1 MKKTDKK
8 APKDVPSHESLTPL
22 INRISGQISG
32 VGKMV
37 EEGRYCADIL
47 NQIRAAR
54 AALRTL
60 EGQVLSRHLECCLKD
75 AVQSGNAQTQAKK
88 IDEIVQLIKRYE

>member
-1 MKKTDKK
+1 MKKQDRKSS
-8 APKDVPSHESLTPL
+8 KDAPSHDSLLPL
-22 INRISGQISG
+22 INRISGQITG

-37 EEGRYCADIL
+37 EDGRYCADIL

-60 EGQVLSRHLECCLKD
+60 EGQVLSRHLECCLTD
-75 AVQSGNAQTQAKK
+75 AVKAGNSQTQAKK
-88 IDEIVQLIKRYE
+88 IEEIVQLIKRYE

>member
-1 MKKTDKK
+1 MKKQERKTSKNT
-8 APKDVPSHESLTPL
+8 PSHDSLLPL
-22 INRISGQISG
+22 INRISGQILG

>member
-1 MKKTDKK
+1 MKKQARKSSK
-8 APKDVPSHESLTPL
+8 NSPSHESLLPL
-22 INRISGQISG
+22 INRISGQITG

-47 NQIRAAR
+47 NQIRASR

-60 EGQVLSRHLECCLKD
+60 EGQVLSRHLECCLTD
-75 AVQSGNAQTQAKK
+75 AVEAGNPQAQRKK
-88 IDEIVQLIKRYE
+88 IEEIVQLIKRYE